1 MYYLF
6 IAAQIFRAANYIH
19 LVVFFISLV
28 ICIKK
33 IFQNFLPMMFLRYS
47 RVVKW
52 AAKTGGKNVT
62 CLATLLQNEFHRYV
76 SRFTT
81 HELNLS
87 CTKSGCCTLR
97 KVVAES

>member
-1 MYYLF
+1 MYYVF

-19 LVVFFISLV
+19 LGFFFISLV

-33 IFQNFLPMMFLRYS
+33 IFQSFLPMMFLRYS

-87 CTKSGCCTLR
+87 CTKSGCCTLL